1 MRVITENITPSGR
14 EGILLPEEV
23 VSISADIREMSLSLS
38 LSLALPLQHIL
49 IHTLT
54 RSQKYVPPNNRMHI
68 HRQHSNGNAGN
79 CIPGTSYAFECPCK
93 CIMDVWLSSALVVN
107 FAARLYIYYAN
118 SMSNVC

>member
-23 VSISADIREMSLSLS
+23 VSISADIREMSLSRSLSLS

-49 IHTLT
+49 MHTLT

-68 HRQHSNGNAGN
+68 HRQHSNAGN
-79 CIPGTSYAFECPCK
+79 CIPGTSYAFKCPQYNT
-93 CIMDVWLSSALVVN
+93 SALYMYG
-107 FAARLYIYYAN
+107 FHQL
-118 SMSNVC
+118 SL